1 MLINMITIEKI
12 MVLSPEG
19 KYRVIPHE
27 KPTPLAHKKAL
38 EHFRSM
44 LKVKYQT
51 AEVRFEYEEDEE
63 V

>member
-1 MLINMITIEKI
+1 MITVHKI
-12 MVLSPEG
+12 TVLGTDG
-19 KYRVIPHE
+19 KYQVIPRE
-27 KPTPLAHKKAL
+27 KPIPLAHKKAL

-51 AEVRFEYEEDEE
+51 TDVRFEYEEEEDE